1 MLEKMIK
8 HSSGRIDNKENDTK
22 GVMFLYQ
29 LHMPPST
36 KVNLALVANKKIGE
50 IVIV

>member
-36 KVNLALVANKKIGE
+36 KLNLALVVNEKIAD